1 MMSEKIKQIMMIII
15 GNMLIAFAI
24 SVLVVDNGIIA
35 GGVSG
40 LGLSLSY
47 YFNIP
52 LTLAVTTLN
61 ILLFFIGLFYV
72 GKEFASKTLLST
84 FIFPIILNLF
94 ESTTIFNGI
103 FIDPFVI
110 CLLAGSCI
118 GLGIGLVMKANCS
131 TGGVD
136 VLAIVLSKKM
146 RIPVHIILNIID
158 ISILLSQMIFSEPS
172 KIVYGIIIVF
182 ITSLVLNQTLTMG
195 TSLIQLTIISDQ
207 YMIIRDYILNDAD
220 AGLTLLNSQK
230 GFTLDDSKLVLSII
244 PYQKLTSMKQ
254 NILKID
260 PTAFMIVSKVEEV
273 GGRGFTLER

>member
-136 VLAIVLSKKM
+136 VLAIVLSNLM
-146 RIPVHIILNIID
+146 
-158 ISILLSQMIFSEPS
+158 Q
-172 KIVYGIIIVF
+172 
-182 ITSLVLNQTLTMG
+182 
-195 TSLIQLTIISDQ
+195 
-207 YMIIRDYILNDAD
+207 
-220 AGLTLLNSQK
+220 
-230 GFTLDDSKLVLSII
+230 
-244 PYQKLTSMKQ
+244 
-254 NILKID
+254 
-260 PTAFMIVSKVEEV
+260 
-273 GGRGFTLER
+273 